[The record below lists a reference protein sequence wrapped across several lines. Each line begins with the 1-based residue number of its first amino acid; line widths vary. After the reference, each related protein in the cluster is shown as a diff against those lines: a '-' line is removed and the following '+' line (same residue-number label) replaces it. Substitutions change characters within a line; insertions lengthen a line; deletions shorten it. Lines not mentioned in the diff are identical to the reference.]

1 MTIVLFSVP
10 YINYQTDT
18 AGIWFASL
26 KGRIM
31 AVWSALVAI
40 IVTPLGIVADE
51 FVIDFPAWLPDIPA
65 EISDGLIPF
74 ALVITVTL
82 LFYKVIKTK
91 FSSNN
96 NETLQAVF
104 VLWVV
109 AFIILTITGIWFRG
123 RSMALIWPW
132 GFVN

>member
-1 MTIVLFSVP
+1 
-10 YINYQTDT
+10 
-18 AGIWFASL
+18 
-26 KGRIM
+26 M
-31 AVWSALVAI
+31 AVWSALGAV
-40 IVTPLGIVADE
+40 IVTPLGIVTDE
-51 FVIDFPAWLPDIPA
+51 FMIDFSAWLPDLPA

-74 ALVITVTL
+74 ALVITATS

-96 NETLQAVF
+96 NEALQSVF

-123 RSMALIWPW
+123 QGMALIWP
-132 GFVN
+132 